1 MTYTFHI
8 TNFALTREI
17 RENF

>member
-1 MTYTFHI
+1 MTYTFLI